1 MKFLVT
7 GYKGQLG
14 YDIVRELKKR
24 GYNKN
29 LFSIDIF
36 GYRDKYDINIDLQYG
51 DYLMSKFLD
60 GVYVCEVEC
69 KTQNRVISLLSK
81 Y

>member
-1 MKFLVT
+1 MKTNLIEKFLKENN
-7 GYKGQLG
+7 YK
-14 YDIVRELKKR
+14 YKK
-24 GYNKN
+24 NI
-29 LFSIDIF
+29 FSIDIF